1 MSPRIQTFWR
11 EDRREEG
18 ENVWKNVDWRW
29 ILSLAAFRLPITQN
43 WGGRKVKVTLQMAGA
58 FPGDKAA
65 SCTGG
70 AYIRSL
76 SYLGPKSATRSKTSC
91 KEKASYCHATSST
104 MGPRNAKMKLVSI
117 SLALNWCNPLLHS
130 NLKSSP
136 PVQPVLMCL
145 Y

>member
-11 EDRREEG
+11 EGRREG
-18 ENVWKNVDWRW
+18 ENVWKNRDWRW
-29 ILSLAAFRLPITQN
+29 IFSPAAVRIPITQN
-43 WGGRKVKVTLQMAGA
+43 WDGRKVKVTPKAGA

-65 SCTGG
+65 SCTGA
-70 AYIRSL
+70 AYIRSSL
-76 SYLGPKSATRSKTSC
+76 SYLGPKSATHSKASC
-91 KEKASYCHATSST
+91 KQKAPYCHATSST

-117 SLALNWCNPLLHS
+117 SLAQNRCNPLLHS